1 MNRNLK
7 FTPLAASCAL
17 ALLGFT
23 GPAHAADNGVV
34 LSGYNVQYNSMAVS
48 DSALSRDQLCGAE
61 GSATMLNLFNQVGD
75 RLEGRLTQGGIS
87 AGERQSEAE
96 AARSELC
103 QSEDSFSVDAYAMTY
118 ADCRMTMDTASVLTD
133 ISLPPGE
140 ASATMSMSDFYRAES
155 SQMTLDR
162 TLEAAGSMASM
173 SMTDV
178 NWTGPGDSKSIAGH
192 STTRWDFQYEGAM
205 DLGGESMAAM
215 KALGLNATFS
225 NTGHGYY
232 STTAPGMDIVQAFF
246 DKFANQVGNEG
257 SSSMFGSMLNTM
269 VDMLQKG
276 MPLEME
282 QTVTTNMGGRSQG
295 MSSKIKATGLRT
307 VTLAGDYCTRNLVPD
322 YFEVTDI
329 NQQMEGMNASMG
341 GASGAGAEGVPNMN
355 ESMGELN
362 KMMEQMT
369 PEQREAMKGMG
380 LGSMFGGDANK
391 ANPAGQPAQ
400 APAGSAPSG
409 SAKSSSADLMTGN
422 MTQSVQMHL
431 QALGYATG
439 NTDGDLST
447 DTVIAI
453 SQFQAENGLE
463 VTGEVTPQ
471 LLGILGAR
479 VDAQ

>member
-1 MNRNLK
+1 
-7 FTPLAASCAL
+7 
-17 ALLGFT
+17 
-23 GPAHAADNGVV
+23 
-34 LSGYNVQYNSMAVS
+34 
-48 DSALSRDQLCGAE
+48 
-61 GSATMLNLFNQVGD
+61 
-75 RLEGRLTQGGIS
+75 
-87 AGERQSEAE
+87 
-96 AARSELC
+96 
-103 QSEDSFSVDAYAMTY
+103 
-118 ADCRMTMDTASVLTD
+118 
-133 ISLPPGE
+133 
-140 ASATMSMSDFYRAES
+140 
-155 SQMTLDR
+155 
-162 TLEAAGSMASM
+162 
-173 SMTDV
+173 
-178 NWTGPGDSKSIAGH
+178 
-192 STTRWDFQYEGAM
+192 
-205 DLGGESMAAM
+205 
-215 KALGLNATFS
+215 
-225 NTGHGYY
+225 
-232 STTAPGMDIVQAFF
+232 
-246 DKFANQVGNEG
+246 
-257 SSSMFGSMLNTM
+257 
-269 VDMLQKG
+269 
-276 MPLEME
+276 
-282 QTVTTNMGGRSQG
+282 
-295 MSSKIKATGLRT
+295 
-307 VTLAGDYCTRNLVPD
+307 
-322 YFEVTDI
+322 
-329 NQQMEGMNASMG
+329 MG